1 MKEKDYNI
9 LIEVTLFSN
18 QNYFN
23 SPLLNKCCNLFAM
36 RLIPEVDV
44 NYFSTCMKMYVLIRV
59 VSIALKLLV
68 FELK

>member
-1 MKEKDYNI
+1 MIEKDYNI

-44 NYFSTCMKMYVLIRV
+44 NYFSTCMKMY
-59 VSIALKLLV
+59 
-68 FELK
+68 